1 MALVPQLRW
10 ELPRLSVAGSTPC
23 PATLKRHFL
32 VEKSTSEEA
41 NRKKKKKKKRGK
53 KCLSDAKSCC
63 TRATCALGIKNTVR
77 GRRRGAE
84 ASPASAAFGRAWSLF
99 KLLGSKQSQRGFIII
114 IFLLLFFHFFF
125 FFPSANDSLCGVGR
139 RREKGSWGE
148 PSRPLLPSAAGG
160 GMLPPKGG
168 YGTRTP
174 AQVMLL
180 TQKSPNIPA
189 HNGHTVNM
197 SFPIM

>member
-23 PATLKRHFL
+23 PATLNRHYL

-41 NRKKKKKKKRGK
+41 NRKKKKKKKGGK
-53 KCLSDAKSCC
+53 NVCLTPKAAVREQRVRWALKTPCGGGGGGQRRAQLQPHLGELGACLNFSGQSDHKG
-63 TRATCALGIKNTVR
+63 AL
-77 GRRRGAE
+77 
-84 ASPASAAFGRAWSLF
+84 
-99 KLLGSKQSQRGFIII
+99 
-114 IFLLLFFHFFF
+114 LLLFSYSCFFIIFF
-125 FFPSANDSLCGVGR
+125 FFPCANDSLCGVGR